1 MIEIGPN
8 LSSAICCVAVCSF
21 LAVMAYKFFGD

>member
-8 LSSAICCVAVCSF
+8 LSEAIQFAMPFMV
-21 LAVMAYKFFGD
+21 LAVMAWFILR